1 VNERLRSLADLPVLG
16 YAIRWLAALARLP
29 GTLRSQGESIR
40 QVHDWVHQ
48 AAPGLAQVTAAQS
61 RSDAVLEKIAGD
73 LAEVARIARESHAQG
88 TWLTER
94 SQALAAALEGTDG
107 RAAQL
112 RAGLDRHVPTILQQL
127 AESENNIRN
136 LKQWFDVMA
145 RDSATQRESL
155 DCLARSAGADRATL
169 EALAASIPA
178 KVDAGDVERL
188 VAERV
193 ADLDRRMEAVLPVI
207 ESTKAGH
214 LALQETVR
222 YLLQRV
228 EFVRRETLFELRYG
242 KAHGAGQSPHAE
254 PRILAP
260 EKLASARRS
269 GLRVNLG
276 CGHVPMEGYVNVDQR
291 ELPGVD
297 VVADANRLPFD
308 PGSIAEI
315 FSSHM
320 LEHFPR
326 EQLRREL
333 LPYWRSLVADGG
345 TFRAVV
351 PDADSMIRKYGRGEM
366 SWEDLREVTFGS
378 QDYSGDFH
386 YDMFTTESLG
396 ELLREAGFRDPQFP
410 VVGRING
417 RCLEMEVVARK

>member
-1 VNERLRSLADLPVLG
+1 MNERLRSIADVPVLG

-29 GTLRSQGESIR
+29 NTLRSQGESIR

-48 AAPGLAQVTAAQS
+48 AAPGLDQVTAAQS
-61 RSDAVLEKIAGD
+61 RNGAVLEKIAGD

-88 TWLTER
+88 AWLTER
-94 SQALAAALEGTDG
+94 SQALAAALEGTDA
-107 RAAQL
+107 RAALL

-127 AESENNIRN
+127 AANEDNIRN
-136 LKQWFDVMA
+136 LKHWFDTLA
-145 RDSATQRESL
+145 RDFAAQRESL
-155 DCLARSAGADRATL
+155 D
-169 EALAASIPA
+169 ALAASVHE
-178 KVDAGDVERL
+178 KVDAGDLERL
-188 VAERV
+188 LTGRV
-193 ADLDRRMEAVLPVI
+193 ADLDRRIEAALPVI
-207 ESTKAGH
+207 ESTSAGH

-242 KAHGAGQSPHAE
+242 KAGGADPSPRAE

-260 EKLASARRS
+260 EKLERARRS
-269 GLRVNLG
+269 GLRINLG
-276 CGHVPMEGYVNVDQR
+276 CGHIPMEGYVNVDQR

-297 VVADANRLPFD
+297 VVADADRLPFD
-308 PGSIAEI
+308 PGSIAEV

-333 LPYWRSLVADGG
+333 LPYWRSLMADGG

-366 SWEDLREVTFGS
+366 SWEDLREVTFGG

-396 ELLREAGFRDPQFP
+396 DLLREAGFRDPQFP
-410 VVGRING
+410 VVGRPNG